1 MTTLPRTHPTMMV
14 PHAPASAPAHLGTH
28 FLTTCKIST
37 AFFARFPVGRLFGWL
52 AGRPGRPG
60 CGWSR
65 PNIRGHPRTGPGPP
79 QPPAALAAGDGWQ
92 CTHCNLLQA
101 APVCL
106 CRWPGASPGGALAA
120 GEASTY
126 VHHPGQASHNR
137 HHGYTHPSPP
147 PTAIQHNLDD
157 FRPES

>member
-1 MTTLPRTHPTMMV
+1 MMV

-28 FLTTCKIST
+28 FLTTCKISA

-126 VHHPGQASHNR
+126 VHHTSPGASQPQPPSWL
-137 HHGYTHPSPP
+137 YSPP
-147 PTAIQHNLDD
+147 PSTHSHQAQ
-157 FRPES
+157 FR

>member
-1 MTTLPRTHPTMMV
+1 MMV

-60 CGWSR
+60 CGWSWSR

-79 QPPAALAAGDGWQ
+79 QPPAALAAGDGWHNARIVTYSRLRLSACAGGRGHRRGEPLQ
-92 CTHCNLLQA
+92 LGKPVHTHITRGKPA
-101 APVCL
+101 
-106 CRWPGASPGGALAA
+106 
-120 GEASTY
+120 T
-126 VHHPGQASHNR
+126 
-137 HHGYTHPSPP
+137 
-147 PTAIQHNLDD
+147 TAIMAILTPPLHPQ
-157 FRPES
+157 PSSTI